1 MMKKTIVA
9 WLTAFLISAAVP
21 IAGAA
26 TVQVDGVRFARTVD
40 AHNQQLR
47 IQGTGLLKVMLFVK
61 AYAGAFY
68 LPDYTPVDQALQPV
82 AKKLVLEY
90 FHPIKGEDFAK
101 ATRVK
106 IMDNVDAAE
115 AERLGPRIDRLAALY
130 RDVQPG
136 DRYALTYVP
145 GEGTRLAL
153 NGEMLGIIPGDDF
166 ARAVF
171 SIWLGA
177 NPIDKNFRDR
187 LLGVS

>member
-1 MMKKTIVA
+1 MKRKVIVS
-9 WLTAFLISAAVP
+9 LAAVLLWTVVP
-21 IAGAA
+21 IVGAA
-26 TVQVDGVRFARTVD
+26 TVQVDGVRFDRTVD

-47 IQGTGLLKVMLFVK
+47 IQGTGLLRVMVFVK

-68 LPDYTPVDQALQPV
+68 LADTTPANQALQPV
-82 AKKLVLEY
+82 AKQLVLEY
-90 FHPIKGEDFAK
+90 FHPIKSEVFAK

-106 IMDNVDAAE
+106 ILDNVNAAE
-115 AERLGPRIDRLAALY
+115 AERLGPSIDRLAALY
-130 RDVQPG
+130 QDVQPG

-153 NGEMLGIIPGDDF
+153 NDELLGSIPGDDF

-177 NPIDKNFRDR
+177 NPIDEGFRDR

>member
-1 MMKKTIVA
+1 MMKRTIIVS
-9 WLTAFLISAAVP
+9 LTTFLLWAAIP
-21 IAGAA
+21 IVGAA

-47 IQGTGLLKVMLFVK
+47 IQGTGLLKVMVFVK

-68 LPDYTPVDQALQPV
+68 LPDYTPADQALQPV
-82 AKKLVLEY
+82 AKQLVLEY
-90 FHPIKGEDFAK
+90 FHPIKSEDFAK

-106 IMDNVDAAE
+106 ILDNVDAAE
-115 AERLGPRIDRLAALY
+115 AEQLGPRIDRLAALY

-145 GEGTRLAL
+145 GEGTRLTL
-153 NGEMLGIIPGDDF
+153 NGELLGSIPGDDF

-177 NPIDKNFRDR
+177 NPIDEGFRDR